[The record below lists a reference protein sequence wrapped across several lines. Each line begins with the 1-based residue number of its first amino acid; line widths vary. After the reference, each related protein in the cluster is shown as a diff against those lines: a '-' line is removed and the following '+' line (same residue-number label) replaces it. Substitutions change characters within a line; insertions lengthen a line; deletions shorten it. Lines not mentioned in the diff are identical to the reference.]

1 MVNAIKFNKDIH
13 KLSKNE
19 MKIYHEL
26 QKFLNKEQDI
36 NVLMDSYLSGNNS
49 KKLYNKISSMLYN
62 KIKNN
67 IISKKEYTK
76 IINKINKIYYYME
89 YILNS
94 NQHKI
99 NNNCL
104 RYTFQKPLRFE
115 NQYMSLTSMIFYN
128 YFENISDKFKLI
140 IKNKTQSHTINF
152 KNGSYY
158 VSDISKIIDDEIKN
172 NFNDISEKEKYI
184 QIVVDVNRYAILVV
198 IKENWVLE
206 LDKNFMD
213 LFGFEKNIF
222 EEGYHRST
230 KIPNLDKTKFL
241 KIYCNLV
248 DNKEDNE
255 FLTNIFIKNN
265 IGEQIIYENHNNYKR
280 KKILDTTFNYIEICI
295 NNEKNEDIIMTDLFQ
310 ISLYIS

>member
-1 MVNAIKFNKDIH
+1 
-13 KLSKNE
+13 
-19 MKIYHEL
+19 
-26 QKFLNKEQDI
+26 
-36 NVLMDSYLSGNNS
+36 
-49 KKLYNKISSMLYN
+49 
-62 KIKNN
+62 
-67 IISKKEYTK
+67 
-76 IINKINKIYYYME
+76 ME

-99 NNNCL
+99 KNNFL
-104 RYTFQKPLRFE
+104 RYTFQKPVRFQ
-115 NQYMSLTSMIFYN
+115 NQYISLTSMIFYN

-206 LDKNFMD
+206 LDKNFID

-230 KIPNLDKTKFL
+230 
-241 KIYCNLV
+241 
-248 DNKEDNE
+248 
-255 FLTNIFIKNN
+255 IKL
-265 IGEQIIYENHNNYKR
+265 QIWIKQN
-280 KKILDTTFNYIEICI
+280 
-295 NNEKNEDIIMTDLFQ
+295 
-310 ISLYIS
+310 S